1 MPNIAGMYQLTDLL
15 AVRNA
20 SAASF
25 GLDNINQT
33 LQMEVQ
39 YANDRVNEMLA
50 DLAQPMNVQSAIWG
64 SGGAVLMEEMD
75 EFGVPLPSHSAP
87 GITAQFPLRM
97 YKQTIGWTEEY
108 FQQATPAEVAE
119 KFLELRKGYFQALT
133 KSMRRALYGY
143 GNGTTC
149 QYTFVDRLTN
159 GVSLTVYPFSQG
171 DVTVGTVPDS
181 PAGATFANTHT
192 HMLAEN
198 VVSGADINALIDTVK
213 EHGNTK
219 GLKLYVNAA
228 DIAAVA
234 ALTTWYTPLS
244 EAIFA
249 YAGVT
254 STILKKD
261 NLDTENVM
269 MGYWTGGVEVWVK
282 PWAVDGYLLCVAT
295 GMPEKALGYRQRPQ
309 PALQGWRIC
318 ATYSDHPLIAEYAK
332 AEFGFGVFNRTMGGV
347 NYMDNDTW
355 ANPSI

>member
-1 MPNIAGMYQLTDLL
+1 MTQTTGLYSLQDLL

-20 SAASF
+20 SAAQF

-33 LQMEVQ
+33 VQ
-39 YANDRVNEMLA
+39 AETAYANRAVDEMLA
-50 DLAQPMNVQSAIWG
+50 DLCQPMNVQSAIWG
-64 SGGAVLMEEMD
+64 GGGLVNMEEMD
-75 EFGVPLPSHSAP
+75 EYGVPLPGHNAP
-87 GITAQFPLRM
+87 GITAQFPIRM
-97 YKQTIGWTEEY
+97 YKQTLGWTEEY

-119 KFLELRKGYFQALT
+119 KFLELRKGYFAALT

-149 QYTFVDRLTN
+149 QYSFIDRLTN
-159 GVSLTVYPFSQG
+159 GVTLTVYPFSQG
-171 DVTVGTVPDS
+171 DVTVGIVPDS
-181 PAGATFANTHT
+181 PAGASFANNHT

-198 VVSGADINALIDTVK
+198 IVTGADINALIDTVT

-228 DIAAVA
+228 DKAAVA

-244 EAIFA
+244 NALLS
-249 YAGVT
+249 YSGVT
-254 STILKKD
+254 STLVK
-261 NLDTENVM
+261 LDSVDLENQMV
-269 MGYWTGGVEVWVK
+269 GYWNNNVEVWVK

-318 ATYSDHPLIAEYAK
+318 AQYSNHPLIAEYAK
-332 AEFGFGVFNRTMGGV
+332 AEFGFGVFNRTMGAV
-347 NYMDNDTW
+347 DYMDNDTW